1 MSEMQ
6 SIHYN
11 LRRSSFYPDIEA
23 ALRDWKDRSQ
33 TIQVQL
39 SSGGYERDLRFTIAP
54 GDGYTFQSTW
64 KGAEKRFSARL
75 RAAATVL
82 RDLGLTGE
90 YHALHHDGII
100 SLTKLPVRDTG

>member
-6 SIHYN
+6 SIRYN
-11 LRRSSFYPDIEA
+11 VRQSSFYPALEA
-23 ALRDWKDRSQ
+23 ALRDWKDQSQ
-33 TIQVQL
+33 AIQVRL
-39 SSGGYERDLRFTIAP
+39 PSGGYERDLRFTVAP
-54 GDGYTFQSTW
+54 GDRYTFQSTW

-90 YHALHHDGII
+90 YHALHRDGII
-100 SLTKLPVRDTG
+100 SLTKL